1 MTKEE
6 KNKVNKYR
14 KSWYCR
20 LDEEK
25 KNKIRESIRNR
36 YYMIKAC

>member
-6 KNKVNKYR
+6 KNKVNEHR

-25 KNKIRESIRNR
+25 KNKIREYARNR
-36 YYMIKAC
+36 YCMIKAC